1 MCVRDAYTLLYYK
14 HAQRYRKNSIDAK
27 INSIYSSFD
36 IKNVNFVKQIINKRS
51 HNPLTTTI
59 MDYEPIVSNLAQQVF
74 DALAPRITP
83 EDMER
88 VRKAYLLAKEAH
100 APQKRKSG
108 EPYILHPIAVA
119 LIVAKELQL
128 DANTVITAFLHDVV
142 EDTPYTVEDIRQR
155 FGNDVAGLV
164 NVVTKQ
170 KKATYQTTKQVD
182 NYQQILASM
191 HYDIRAVMVKISDRL
206 HNMRTLQSMRPDKQ
220 MKIAGETDCFY
231 APLANR
237 LGLFEVKSDLENLSF
252 KYRCEL
258 EYGDIERWLQQDEA
272 DNRERLQR
280 FCKNV
285 KGTLKDHGIQ
295 CNVETFWRRPYSIW
309 RRMKQQDVDFWHL
322 PNRYY
327 VRITFWD
334 DTLDDPLTE
343 KETCLKI
350 YNLLTRDFRER
361 PGSFINQ
368 IEQPKENSYQCLR
381 LMLLS
386 EEGVWEDVQICSEA
400 MVKASLVGCINEIGS
415 NIGNWVKRFR
425 KVLEDIVS
433 QGNEAFFLEHIS
445 SSLYYDDITVFSP
458 SGESLIL
465 PKDSTV
471 IDYAFKQGDEV
482 GAHAHYAYVNG
493 ILCSVK
499 TVLHGGDCVKL
510 ITSPDA
516 KPRKDWIDHCQTYL
530 AKRYLRLF
538 LIERRLIRGG
548 VCRCP
553 ICKPLPGGEVI
564 GIRMQGIHPHTSEYE
579 NITLHRRSC
588 PEAIRMASKFG
599 DNVVSVNY
607 ADNAGAPPI
616 EVHSPTSITIN
627 RIGFTYPI
635 TLAITGVDRHRLLMD
650 LTSEIADRLHLNMD
664 SLCISTKDCIVD
676 CKVTIMVHDVKEMV
690 SAIAHINQI
699 PGIES
704 VRQIKYEK

>member
-36 IKNVNFVKQIINKRS
+36 IKIVNFVKQIINKRS

-170 KKATYQTTKQVD
+170 KKKTYQTTKQVD
-182 NYQQILASM
+182 NYQQILASL

-471 IDYAFKQGDEV
+471 IDYAFKHGDEV

>member
-1 MCVRDAYTLLYYK
+1 MKYE
-14 HAQRYRKNSIDAK
+14 K
-27 INSIYSSFD
+27 I
-36 IKNVNFVKQIINKRS
+36 VN
-51 HNPLTTTI
+51 
-59 MDYEPIVSNLAQQVF
+59 DLAQEVF
-74 DALAPRITP
+74 DAIAPRVTP

-88 VRKAYLLAKEAH
+88 VRQAYLLAKEAH
-100 APQKRKSG
+100 APQRRKSG
-108 EPYILHPIAVA
+108 EPYILHPISVA

-142 EDTPYTVEDIRQR
+142 EDTQYTVEDIRQR

-170 KKATYQTTKQVD
+170 KKETYHTTKQVD
-182 NYQQILASM
+182 NYQQILASL

-258 EYGDIERWLQQDEA
+258 EYGDIAQWLEQDEA
-272 DNRERLQR
+272 QNRERLQE
-280 FCKNV
+280 FCKDV
-285 KGTLKDHGIQ
+285 QGTLRDHGIQ
-295 CNVETFWRRPYSIW
+295 CEVKTFWRRPYSIW
-309 RRMKQQDVDFWHL
+309 RRMKQSNLDFWHL

-327 VRITFWD
+327 IRITFWD
-334 DTLDDPLTE
+334 DTLDDPLTD

-381 LMLLS
+381 MMLLS
-386 EEGVWEDVQICSEA
+386 AGGIWEDVQVCSEN
-400 MVKASLVGCINEIGS
+400 MVRASQVGCINEIGN

-458 SGESLIL
+458 NGDSFIL

-471 IDYAFKQGDEV
+471 LDYAFKQGDDV

-510 ITSPDA
+510 VTSPEIG
-516 KPRKDWIDHCQTYL
+516 PRKDWIDHCQTYA

-538 LIERRLIRGG
+538 LKERRKIRGG

-553 ICKPLPGGEVI
+553 LCKPLPGGEVI
-564 GIRMQGIHPHTSEYE
+564 GIRVHGHKAQTDEYE

-588 PEAIRMASKFG
+588 PEAIRLSSKYG
-599 DNVVSVNY
+599 DDVVSVNY
-607 ADNAGAPPI
+607 ADDPSAPPI
-616 EVHSPTSITIN
+616 VENTHTSITIN
-627 RIGFTYPI
+627 RIGFSYPI
-635 TLAITGVDRHRLLMD
+635 TLEITGVDRHSLLMD
-650 LTSEIADRLHLNMD
+650 LTSEIAHRLHLNMD
-664 SLCISTKDCIVD
+664 SLCISTVDCIVN
-676 CKVTIMVHDVKEMV
+676 CRVVIMVHSVSEMV
-690 SAIAHINQI
+690 SAIAHISKI

-704 VRQIKYEK
+704 VRQVLL

>member
-1 MCVRDAYTLLYYK
+1 MKYE
-14 HAQRYRKNSIDAK
+14 K
-27 INSIYSSFD
+27 I
-36 IKNVNFVKQIINKRS
+36 VN
-51 HNPLTTTI
+51 
-59 MDYEPIVSNLAQQVF
+59 DLAQEVF
-74 DALAPRITP
+74 DAIAPRVTP

-88 VRKAYLLAKEAH
+88 VRQAYLLAKEAH
-100 APQKRKSG
+100 APQRRKSG
-108 EPYILHPIAVA
+108 EPYILHPISVA

-142 EDTPYTVEDIRQR
+142 EDTQYTVEDIRQR

-170 KKATYQTTKQVD
+170 KKETYHTTKQVD
-182 NYQQILASM
+182 NYQQILASL

-258 EYGDIERWLQQDEA
+258 EYGDIAQWLEQDEA
-272 DNRERLQR
+272 QNRERLQE
-280 FCKNV
+280 FCKDV
-285 KGTLKDHGIQ
+285 QGTLRDHGIQ
-295 CNVETFWRRPYSIW
+295 CEVKTFWRRPYSIW
-309 RRMKQQDVDFWHL
+309 RRMKQSNLDFWHL

-327 VRITFWD
+327 IRITFWD
-334 DTLDDPLTE
+334 DTLDDPLTD

-381 LMLLS
+381 MMLLS
-386 EEGVWEDVQICSEA
+386 TGGIWEDVQVCSEN
-400 MVKASLVGCINEIGS
+400 MVRASQVGCINEIGN

-458 SGESLIL
+458 NGDSFIL

-471 IDYAFKQGDEV
+471 LDYAFKQGDNV

-510 ITSPDA
+510 VTSPEIG
-516 KPRKDWIDHCQTYL
+516 PRKDWIDHCQTYA

-538 LIERRLIRGG
+538 LKERRKIRGG

-553 ICKPLPGGEVI
+553 LCKPLPGGEVI
-564 GIRMQGIHPHTSEYE
+564 GIRVHGHKAQTDEYE

-588 PEAIRMASKFG
+588 PEAIRLSSKYG
-599 DNVVSVNY
+599 DDVVSVNY
-607 ADNAGAPPI
+607 ADAPSAPPI
-616 EVHSPTSITIN
+616 VENTHTSITIN
-627 RIGFTYPI
+627 RIGFSYPI
-635 TLAITGVDRHRLLMD
+635 TLEITGVDRHSLLMD
-650 LTSEIADRLHLNMD
+650 LTSEIANRLHLNMD
-664 SLCISTKDCIVD
+664 SLCISTVDCIVN
-676 CKVTIMVHDVKEMV
+676 CRVVIMVHSVSEMV
-690 SAIAHINQI
+690 SAIAHISKI

-704 VRQIKYEK
+704 VRQVLL

>member
-27 INSIYSSFD
+27 INRIYSSFD

-170 KKATYQTTKQVD
+170 KKETYQTTKQVD

-471 IDYAFKQGDEV
+471 IDYAFKHGDEV

>member
-1 MCVRDAYTLLYYK
+1 MKYE
-14 HAQRYRKNSIDAK
+14 K
-27 INSIYSSFD
+27 I
-36 IKNVNFVKQIINKRS
+36 VN
-51 HNPLTTTI
+51 
-59 MDYEPIVSNLAQQVF
+59 DLAQEVF
-74 DALAPRITP
+74 DAIAPRVTP

-88 VRKAYLLAKEAH
+88 VRQAYLLAKEAH
-100 APQKRKSG
+100 APQRRKSG
-108 EPYILHPIAVA
+108 EPYILHPISVA

-142 EDTPYTVEDIRQR
+142 EDTQYTVEDIRQR

-170 KKATYQTTKQVD
+170 KKETYHTTKQVD
-182 NYQQILASM
+182 NYQQILASL

-258 EYGDIERWLQQDEA
+258 EYGDIAQWLEQDEA
-272 DNRERLQR
+272 QNRERLQE
-280 FCKNV
+280 FCKDV
-285 KGTLKDHGIQ
+285 QGTLRDHGIQ
-295 CNVETFWRRPYSIW
+295 CEVKTFWRRPYSIW
-309 RRMKQQDVDFWHL
+309 RRMKQSNLDFWHL

-327 VRITFWD
+327 IRITFWD
-334 DTLDDPLTE
+334 DTLDDPLTD

-381 LMLLS
+381 MMLLS
-386 EEGVWEDVQICSEA
+386 TGGIWEDVQVCSEN
-400 MVKASLVGCINEIGS
+400 MVRASQVGCINEIGN

-458 SGESLIL
+458 NGNSFIL

-471 IDYAFKQGDEV
+471 LDYAFKQGDNV

-510 ITSPDA
+510 VTSPEIG
-516 KPRKDWIDHCQTYL
+516 PRKDWIDHCQTYA

-538 LIERRLIRGG
+538 LKERRKIRGG

-553 ICKPLPGGEVI
+553 LCKPLPGGEVI
-564 GIRMQGIHPHTSEYE
+564 GIRVHGHKAQTDEYE

-588 PEAIRMASKFG
+588 PEAIRLSSKYG
-599 DNVVSVNY
+599 DDVVSVNY
-607 ADNAGAPPI
+607 ADDPSAPPI
-616 EVHSPTSITIN
+616 VENTHTSITIN
-627 RIGFTYPI
+627 RIGFSYPI
-635 TLAITGVDRHRLLMD
+635 TLEITGVDRHSLLMD
-650 LTSEIADRLHLNMD
+650 LTSEIANRLHLNMD
-664 SLCISTKDCIVD
+664 SLCISTVDCIVN
-676 CKVTIMVHDVKEMV
+676 CRVVIMVHSVSEMV
-690 SAIAHINQI
+690 SAIAHISKI

-704 VRQIKYEK
+704 VRQVLL

>member
-471 IDYAFKQGDEV
+471 IDYAFKHGDEV

-588 PEAIRMASKFG
+588 SEAIRMASKFG

>member
-1 MCVRDAYTLLYYK
+1 
-14 HAQRYRKNSIDAK
+14 
-27 INSIYSSFD
+27 
-36 IKNVNFVKQIINKRS
+36 
-51 HNPLTTTI
+51 

-142 EDTPYTVEDIRQR
+142 EDTPYTVEDIRER

-170 KKATYQTTKQVD
+170 KKKTYQTTKQVD
-182 NYQQILASM
+182 NYQQILASL

-400 MVKASLVGCINEIGS
+400 MVKASQVGCINEIGS

-690 SAIAHINQI
+690 SAIAHISQI

>member
-36 IKNVNFVKQIINKRS
+36 IKIVNFVKQIINKRS

-142 EDTPYTVEDIRQR
+142 EDTPYTVEDIRER

-170 KKATYQTTKQVD
+170 KKKTYQTTKQVD
-182 NYQQILASM
+182 NYQQILASL

-220 MKIAGETDCFY
+220 MKIAGETDYFY

>member
-170 KKATYQTTKQVD
+170 KKETYQTTKQVD

-471 IDYAFKQGDEV
+471 IDYAFKHGDEV

-607 ADNAGAPPI
+607 ADNADAPPI

>member
-1 MCVRDAYTLLYYK
+1 
-14 HAQRYRKNSIDAK
+14 
-27 INSIYSSFD
+27 
-36 IKNVNFVKQIINKRS
+36 
-51 HNPLTTTI
+51 

-128 DANTVITAFLHDVV
+128 DANTVITAFLHDMV

-170 KKATYQTTKQVD
+170 KKETYQTTKQVD
-182 NYQQILASM
+182 NYQQILASL

-400 MVKASLVGCINEIGS
+400 MVKASQVGCINEIGS

-433 QGNEAFFLEHIS
+433 QGNEAYFLEHIS

-458 SGESLIL
+458 SGESFIL

-482 GAHAHYAYVNG
+482 GAHAHYAYVND

-676 CKVTIMVHDVKEMV
+676 CKVTIMIHDVKEMV

>member
-14 HAQRYRKNSIDAK
+14 HAQRYRKNSIDTK

-142 EDTPYTVEDIRQR
+142 EDTPYTVEDIRER

-170 KKATYQTTKQVD
+170 KKKTYQTTKQVD

-471 IDYAFKQGDEV
+471 IDYAFKHGDEV

-588 PEAIRMASKFG
+588 SEAIRMASKFG

>member
-1 MCVRDAYTLLYYK
+1 
-14 HAQRYRKNSIDAK
+14 
-27 INSIYSSFD
+27 
-36 IKNVNFVKQIINKRS
+36 
-51 HNPLTTTI
+51 

-170 KKATYQTTKQVD
+170 KKETYQTTKQVD

-400 MVKASLVGCINEIGS
+400 MVKASQVGCINEIGS

>member
-1 MCVRDAYTLLYYK
+1 
-14 HAQRYRKNSIDAK
+14 
-27 INSIYSSFD
+27 
-36 IKNVNFVKQIINKRS
+36 
-51 HNPLTTTI
+51 

-142 EDTPYTVEDIRQR
+142 EDTPYTVEDIRER

-170 KKATYQTTKQVD
+170 KKKTYQTTKQVD
-182 NYQQILASM
+182 NYQQILTSL

-400 MVKASLVGCINEIGS
+400 MVKASQVGCINEIGS

-471 IDYAFKQGDEV
+471 IDYAFKHGDEV

>member
-1 MCVRDAYTLLYYK
+1 MKYE
-14 HAQRYRKNSIDAK
+14 K
-27 INSIYSSFD
+27 I
-36 IKNVNFVKQIINKRS
+36 VN
-51 HNPLTTTI
+51 
-59 MDYEPIVSNLAQQVF
+59 DLAQEVF
-74 DALAPRITP
+74 DAIAPRVTS

-88 VRKAYLLAKEAH
+88 VRQAYLLAKEAH
-100 APQKRKSG
+100 APQRRKSG
-108 EPYILHPIAVA
+108 EPYILHPISVA

-142 EDTPYTVEDIRQR
+142 EDTQYTVEDIRQR

-170 KKATYQTTKQVD
+170 KKETYHTTKQVD
-182 NYQQILASM
+182 NYQQILASL

-258 EYGDIERWLQQDEA
+258 EYGDIAQWLEQDEA
-272 DNRERLQR
+272 QNRERLQN
-280 FCKNV
+280 FCKDV
-285 KGTLKDHGIQ
+285 RGTLRDHGIQ
-295 CNVETFWRRPYSIW
+295 CEVKTFWRRPYSIW
-309 RRMKQQDVDFWHL
+309 RRMKQSNLDFWHL

-327 VRITFWD
+327 IRITFWE
-334 DTLDDPLTE
+334 DTLDDPLTD

-381 LMLLS
+381 MMLLS
-386 EEGVWEDVQICSEA
+386 PGGIWEDVQICSA
-400 MVKASLVGCINEIGS
+400 NMVKASQVGCINEIGN

-458 SGESLIL
+458 NGDSFIL

-471 IDYAFKQGDEV
+471 LDYAFKQGDNI

-510 ITSPDA
+510 VTSPEIG
-516 KPRKDWIDHCQTYL
+516 PRKDWIDHCQTYA

-538 LIERRLIRGG
+538 LKERRKIRGG

-553 ICKPLPGGEVI
+553 LCKPLPGGEVI
-564 GIRMQGIHPHTSEYE
+564 GIRVHGHKAQTDEYE

-588 PEAIRMASKFG
+588 PEAIRLSSKYG
-599 DNVVSVNY
+599 DDVVSVNY
-607 ADNAGAPPI
+607 ADDPSAPPI
-616 EVHSPTSITIN
+616 VENTHTSITIN
-627 RIGFTYPI
+627 RIGFSYPI
-635 TLAITGVDRHRLLMD
+635 TLEITGVDRHSLLMD
-650 LTSEIADRLHLNMD
+650 LTSEIAHRLHLNMD
-664 SLCISTKDCIVD
+664 SLCISTVECNVNCRVVI
-676 CKVTIMVHDVKEMV
+676 KVHSVSEMV
-690 SAIAHINQI
+690 SAIAHISKI

-704 VRQIKYEK
+704 VRQLLQ

>member
-1 MCVRDAYTLLYYK
+1 MKYE
-14 HAQRYRKNSIDAK
+14 K
-27 INSIYSSFD
+27 I
-36 IKNVNFVKQIINKRS
+36 VN
-51 HNPLTTTI
+51 
-59 MDYEPIVSNLAQQVF
+59 DLAQEVF
-74 DALAPRITP
+74 DAIAPRVTP

-88 VRKAYLLAKEAH
+88 VRQAYLLAKEAH
-100 APQKRKSG
+100 APQRRKSG
-108 EPYILHPIAVA
+108 EPYILHPISVA

-142 EDTPYTVEDIRQR
+142 EDTQYTVEDIRQR

-170 KKATYQTTKQVD
+170 KKETYHTTKQVD
-182 NYQQILASM
+182 NYQQILASL

-258 EYGDIERWLQQDEA
+258 EYGDIAQWLEQDEA
-272 DNRERLQR
+272 QNRERLQN
-280 FCKNV
+280 FCKDV
-285 KGTLKDHGIQ
+285 RGTLRDHGIQ
-295 CNVETFWRRPYSIW
+295 CEVKTFWRRPYSIW
-309 RRMKQQDVDFWHL
+309 RRMKQSNLDFWHL

-327 VRITFWD
+327 IRITFWE
-334 DTLDDPLTE
+334 DTLDDPLTD

-381 LMLLS
+381 MMLLS
-386 EEGVWEDVQICSEA
+386 PGGIWEDVQICSA
-400 MVKASLVGCINEIGS
+400 NMVKASQVGCINEIGN

-458 SGESLIL
+458 NGDSFIL

-471 IDYAFKQGDEV
+471 LDYAFKQGDNI

-510 ITSPDA
+510 VTSPEIG
-516 KPRKDWIDHCQTYL
+516 PRKNWIDHCQTYA

-538 LIERRLIRGG
+538 LKERRKIRGG

-553 ICKPLPGGEVI
+553 LCKPLPGGEVI
-564 GIRMQGIHPHTSEYE
+564 GIRVHGHKAQTDEYE

-588 PEAIRMASKFG
+588 PEAIRLSSKYG
-599 DNVVSVNY
+599 DDVVSVNY
-607 ADNAGAPPI
+607 ADDPSAPPI
-616 EVHSPTSITIN
+616 VENTHTSITIN
-627 RIGFTYPI
+627 RIGFSYPI
-635 TLAITGVDRHRLLMD
+635 TLEITGVDRHSLLMD
-650 LTSEIADRLHLNMD
+650 LTSEIANRLHLNMD
-664 SLCISTKDCIVD
+664 SLCISTVDCIVN
-676 CKVTIMVHDVKEMV
+676 CRVVIMVHSVSEMV
-690 SAIAHINQI
+690 SAIAHISKI

-704 VRQIKYEK
+704 VRQVLL

>member
-1 MCVRDAYTLLYYK
+1 
-14 HAQRYRKNSIDAK
+14 
-27 INSIYSSFD
+27 
-36 IKNVNFVKQIINKRS
+36 
-51 HNPLTTTI
+51 

-170 KKATYQTTKQVD
+170 KKEIYQTTKQVD
-182 NYQQILASM
+182 NYQQILASL

-400 MVKASLVGCINEIGS
+400 MVKASQVGCINEIGS

-425 KVLEDIVS
+425 KVLKDIVS

-458 SGESLIL
+458 SGKSLIL

-471 IDYAFKQGDEV
+471 IDYAFKHGDEV

-676 CKVTIMVHDVKEMV
+676 CKVTIMVHGVKEMV
-690 SAIAHINQI
+690 SAIAHISQI

>member
-14 HAQRYRKNSIDAK
+14 HAQRYRKNSIDTK

-36 IKNVNFVKQIINKRS
+36 IKIVNFVKQIINKRS

-142 EDTPYTVEDIRQR
+142 EDTPYTVEDIRER

-170 KKATYQTTKQVD
+170 KKKTYQTTKQVD
-182 NYQQILASM
+182 NYQQILASL

-635 TLAITGVDRHRLLMD
+635 TLAIIGVDRHRLLMD

>member
-1 MCVRDAYTLLYYK
+1 M
-14 HAQRYRKNSIDAK
+14 
-27 INSIYSSFD
+27 
-36 IKNVNFVKQIINKRS
+36 RS
-51 HNPLTTTI
+51 HNPLSTTI

-142 EDTPYTVEDIRQR
+142 EDTPYTVEDIRER

-170 KKATYQTTKQVD
+170 KKKTYQTTKQVD
-182 NYQQILASM
+182 NYQQILASL

-220 MKIAGETDCFY
+220 MKIAGETDYFY

-400 MVKASLVGCINEIGS
+400 MVKASQVGCINEIGS

>member
-1 MCVRDAYTLLYYK
+1 MKYE
-14 HAQRYRKNSIDAK
+14 K
-27 INSIYSSFD
+27 I
-36 IKNVNFVKQIINKRS
+36 VN
-51 HNPLTTTI
+51 
-59 MDYEPIVSNLAQQVF
+59 DLAQEVF
-74 DALAPRITP
+74 DAIAPRVTP

-88 VRKAYLLAKEAH
+88 VRQAYLLAKEAH
-100 APQKRKSG
+100 APQRRKSG
-108 EPYILHPIAVA
+108 EPYILHPISVA

-142 EDTPYTVEDIRQR
+142 EDTQYTVEDIRQR

-170 KKATYQTTKQVD
+170 KKETYHTTKQVD
-182 NYQQILASM
+182 NYQQILASL

-258 EYGDIERWLQQDEA
+258 EYGDIAQWLEQDEA
-272 DNRERLQR
+272 QNRERLQE
-280 FCKNV
+280 FCKDV
-285 KGTLKDHGIQ
+285 QGTLRDHGIQ
-295 CNVETFWRRPYSIW
+295 CEVKTFWRRPYSIW
-309 RRMKQQDVDFWHL
+309 RRMKQSNLDFWHL

-327 VRITFWD
+327 IRITFWD
-334 DTLDDPLTE
+334 DTLDDPLTD

-381 LMLLS
+381 MMLLS
-386 EEGVWEDVQICSEA
+386 AGGIWEDVQVCSEN
-400 MVKASLVGCINEIGS
+400 MVRASQVGCINEIGN

-458 SGESLIL
+458 NGDSFIL

-471 IDYAFKQGDEV
+471 LDYAFKQGDDV

-510 ITSPDA
+510 VTSPEIG
-516 KPRKDWIDHCQTYL
+516 PRKDWIDHCQTYA

-538 LIERRLIRGG
+538 LKERRKIRGG

-553 ICKPLPGGEVI
+553 LCKPLPGGEVI
-564 GIRMQGIHPHTSEYE
+564 GIRVHGHKAQTDEYE

-588 PEAIRMASKFG
+588 PEAIRLSSKYG
-599 DNVVSVNY
+599 DDVVSVNY
-607 ADNAGAPPI
+607 ADDPSAPPI
-616 EVHSPTSITIN
+616 VENTHTSITIN
-627 RIGFTYPI
+627 RIGFSYPI
-635 TLAITGVDRHRLLMD
+635 TLEITGVDRHSLLMD
-650 LTSEIADRLHLNMD
+650 LTSEIANRLHLNMD
-664 SLCISTKDCIVD
+664 SLCISTVDCIVN
-676 CKVTIMVHDVKEMV
+676 CRVVIMVHSVSEMV
-690 SAIAHINQI
+690 SAIAHISKI

-704 VRQIKYEK
+704 VRQVLL

>member
-1 MCVRDAYTLLYYK
+1 MKYE
-14 HAQRYRKNSIDAK
+14 K
-27 INSIYSSFD
+27 I
-36 IKNVNFVKQIINKRS
+36 VN
-51 HNPLTTTI
+51 
-59 MDYEPIVSNLAQQVF
+59 DLAQEVF
-74 DALAPRITP
+74 DAIAPRVTP

-88 VRKAYLLAKEAH
+88 VRQAYLLAKEAH
-100 APQKRKSG
+100 APQRRKSG
-108 EPYILHPIAVA
+108 EPYILHPISVA

-128 DANTVITAFLHDVV
+128 DTNTVITAFLHDVV
-142 EDTPYTVEDIRQR
+142 EDTQYTVEDIRQR

-170 KKATYQTTKQVD
+170 KKETYHTTKQVD
-182 NYQQILASM
+182 NYQQILASL

-258 EYGDIERWLQQDEA
+258 EYGDIAQWLEQDEA
-272 DNRERLQR
+272 QNRERLQN
-280 FCKNV
+280 FCKDV
-285 KGTLKDHGIQ
+285 RGTLRDHGIQ
-295 CNVETFWRRPYSIW
+295 CEVKTFWRRPYSIW
-309 RRMKQQDVDFWHL
+309 RRMKQSNLDFWHL

-327 VRITFWD
+327 IRITFWED
-334 DTLDDPLTE
+334 ILDDPLTD

-381 LMLLS
+381 MMLLS
-386 EEGVWEDVQICSEA
+386 PGGIWEDVQICSA
-400 MVKASLVGCINEIGS
+400 NMVKASQVGCINEIGN

-458 SGESLIL
+458 NGDSFIL

-471 IDYAFKQGDEV
+471 LDYAFKQGDNI

-510 ITSPDA
+510 VTSPEIG
-516 KPRKDWIDHCQTYL
+516 PRKDWIDHCQTYA

-538 LIERRLIRGG
+538 LKERRKIRGG

-553 ICKPLPGGEVI
+553 LCKPLPGGEVI
-564 GIRMQGIHPHTSEYE
+564 GIRVHGHKAQTDEYE

-588 PEAIRMASKFG
+588 PEAIRLSSKYG
-599 DNVVSVNY
+599 DDVVSVNY
-607 ADNAGAPPI
+607 ADDPSAPPI
-616 EVHSPTSITIN
+616 VENTHTSITIN
-627 RIGFTYPI
+627 RIGFSYPI
-635 TLAITGVDRHRLLMD
+635 TLEITGVDRHSLLMD
-650 LTSEIADRLHLNMD
+650 LTSEIAHRLHLNMD
-664 SLCISTKDCIVD
+664 SLCISTVDCIVN
-676 CKVTIMVHDVKEMV
+676 CRVVIMVHSVSEMV
-690 SAIAHINQI
+690 SAIAHISKI

-704 VRQIKYEK
+704 VRQLLQ

>member
-14 HAQRYRKNSIDAK
+14 HAQRYRKNSIDTK

-36 IKNVNFVKQIINKRS
+36 IKIVNFVKQIINKRS

-59 MDYEPIVSNLAQQVF
+59 MDYEPIVNNLAQQVF

-170 KKATYQTTKQVD
+170 KKEIYQTTKQVD
-182 NYQQILASM
+182 NYQQILASL

-309 RRMKQQDVDFWHL
+309 RRMKQQDTDFWHL

-400 MVKASLVGCINEIGS
+400 MVKASQVGCINEIGS

-458 SGESLIL
+458 SGESFIL

-482 GAHAHYAYVNG
+482 GAHAHYAYVND

>member
-36 IKNVNFVKQIINKRS
+36 IKIVNFVKQIINKRS

-142 EDTPYTVEDIRQR
+142 EDTPYTVEDIRER

-170 KKATYQTTKQVD
+170 KKKTYQTTKQVD
-182 NYQQILASM
+182 NYQQILASL

-220 MKIAGETDCFY
+220 MKIAGETDYFY

-471 IDYAFKQGDEV
+471 IDYAFKHGDEV

>member
-1 MCVRDAYTLLYYK
+1 
-14 HAQRYRKNSIDAK
+14 
-27 INSIYSSFD
+27 
-36 IKNVNFVKQIINKRS
+36 
-51 HNPLTTTI
+51 

-142 EDTPYTVEDIRQR
+142 EDTPYTVEDIRER

-170 KKATYQTTKQVD
+170 KKKTYQTTKQVD
-182 NYQQILASM
+182 NYQQILASL

-368 IEQPKENSYQCLR
+368 IEQPKENSYQCMR

-400 MVKASLVGCINEIGS
+400 MVKASQVGCINEIGS

-458 SGESLIL
+458 SGESFIL

-471 IDYAFKQGDEV
+471 IDYAFKQGDEA
-482 GAHAHYAYVNG
+482 GAHAHYAYVND

-676 CKVTIMVHDVKEMV
+676 CKVTIMVHGVKEMV
-690 SAIAHINQI
+690 SAIAHISQI

>member
-1 MCVRDAYTLLYYK
+1 
-14 HAQRYRKNSIDAK
+14 
-27 INSIYSSFD
+27 
-36 IKNVNFVKQIINKRS
+36 
-51 HNPLTTTI
+51 

-142 EDTPYTVEDIRQR
+142 EDTPYTVEDIRER

-170 KKATYQTTKQVD
+170 KKKTYQTTKQVD
-182 NYQQILASM
+182 NYQQILASL

-220 MKIAGETDCFY
+220 MKIAGETDYFY

-471 IDYAFKQGDEV
+471 IDYAFKHGDEV

-699 PGIES
+699 LGIES

>member
-1 MCVRDAYTLLYYK
+1 MKYE
-14 HAQRYRKNSIDAK
+14 K
-27 INSIYSSFD
+27 I
-36 IKNVNFVKQIINKRS
+36 VN
-51 HNPLTTTI
+51 
-59 MDYEPIVSNLAQQVF
+59 DLAQEVF
-74 DALAPRITP
+74 DAIAPRVTP

-88 VRKAYLLAKEAH
+88 VRQAYLLAKEAH
-100 APQKRKSG
+100 APQRRKSG
-108 EPYILHPIAVA
+108 EPYILHPISVA

-142 EDTPYTVEDIRQR
+142 EDTQYTVEDIRQR

-170 KKATYQTTKQVD
+170 KKETYHTTKQVD
-182 NYQQILASM
+182 NYQQILASL

-258 EYGDIERWLQQDEA
+258 EYGDIAQWLEQDEA
-272 DNRERLQR
+272 QNRERLQN
-280 FCKNV
+280 FCKDV
-285 KGTLKDHGIQ
+285 RGTLRDHGIQ
-295 CNVETFWRRPYSIW
+295 CEVKTFWRRPYSIW
-309 RRMKQQDVDFWHL
+309 RRMKQSNLDFWHL

-327 VRITFWD
+327 IRITFWE
-334 DTLDDPLTE
+334 DTLDDPLTD

-381 LMLLS
+381 MMLLS
-386 EEGVWEDVQICSEA
+386 PGGIWEDVQICSA
-400 MVKASLVGCINEIGS
+400 NMVKASQVGCINEIGN

-458 SGESLIL
+458 NGDSFIL

-471 IDYAFKQGDEV
+471 LDYAFKQGDNI

-510 ITSPDA
+510 VTSPEIG
-516 KPRKDWIDHCQTYL
+516 PRKDWIDHCQTYA

-538 LIERRLIRGG
+538 LKERRKIRGG

-553 ICKPLPGGEVI
+553 LCKPLPGGEVI
-564 GIRMQGIHPHTSEYE
+564 GIRVHGHKAQTDEYD

-588 PEAIRMASKFG
+588 PEAIRLSSKYG
-599 DNVVSVNY
+599 DDVVSVNY
-607 ADNAGAPPI
+607 ADDPSAPPI
-616 EVHSPTSITIN
+616 VENTHTSITIN
-627 RIGFTYPI
+627 RIGFSYPI
-635 TLAITGVDRHRLLMD
+635 TLEITGVDRHSLLMD
-650 LTSEIADRLHLNMD
+650 LTSEIAHRLHLNMD
-664 SLCISTKDCIVD
+664 SLCISTVDCIVN
-676 CKVTIMVHDVKEMV
+676 CRVVIMVHSVSEMV
-690 SAIAHINQI
+690 SAIAHISKI

-704 VRQIKYEK
+704 VRQLLQ